1 MMAKPSLL
9 KEAILTLKAIK
20 KLNLVNFNEKSGDPH
35 MYRVGRRINAV
46 LNKAAKK
53 AA

>member
-20 KLNLVNFNEKSGDPH
+20 KLNLVTFNEKDEDPQ
-35 MYRVGRRINAV
+35 MYRVGRRINRV
-46 LNKAAKK
+46 LNKAAQK